1 MKTRDRIIYACEE
14 LAIKKTRGFY
24 NLSMEELAQ
33 EAGLSKR
40 TIYRYFES
48 KEDLIEAT
56 IDSILDKIVAKNIE
70 LVHVELD
77 IQEIIVGILKNV
89 SYLVNQQVIQDLRI
103 HYPLLWQKID
113 TVRQS
118 KIELLI
124 TTFFSNSQSRM
135 RWRVDPRIFKASFT
149 AAMTVVLSPSF
160 ILDNG
165 MTFEELGRGFLDMFL
180 FGAVEVIPANQ
191 KGCLSNDS

>member
-1 MKTRDRIIYACEE
+1 MKTKERIIHACEE
-14 LAIKKTRGFY
+14 LAIKKGRGFY

-56 IDSILDKIVAKNIE
+56 IDNILDKIVAKNMA
-70 LVHVELD
+70 LVHAELD
-77 IQEIIVGILKNV
+77 IQEIIVGILKNA
-89 SYLVNQQVIQDLRI
+89 SYLVNQQVIWDLRT
-103 HYPLLWQKID
+103 HYPFLWQKID
-113 TVRQS
+113 KVRQS

-124 TTFFSNSQSRM
+124 TTLFANSQSRM
-135 RWRVDPRIFKASFT
+135 RWRVDPRIFRASFT

-160 ILDNG
+160 ILDNN
-165 MTFEELGRGFLDMFL
+165 MTFEELGKVFLDMFL
-180 FGAVEVIPANQ
+180 FGAIEVVPANE
-191 KGCLSNDS
+191 KERFRFD